1 MASMSARS
9 PFAAR
14 LHLVL
19 SAVAMSRGKLASVLG
34 VDKSLVGRWAAG
46 AVHPSHHNLSRITAV
61 VADRF
66 PGFSMLDWERDLPQ
80 FAERIGIDPSAARIE
95 QPLPA
100 VQGLPVQFI
109 DRVRRNT
116 EHRGTAY
123 EGFWR
128 TSRPSV
134 LMPHLIFQDH
144 GMIRVNANGLLE
156 VRMGGAGLFFHGWMM
171 LSDNNLFVI
180 IHDSVGQ
187 TPLFLIFNGVQL
199 PRAEVLEGILLMAA
213 LNASRTPAAVPI
225 LLERVG
231 DLTGD
236 REEDDAICDQMI
248 KRQPSV
254 SIDEISDAN
263 RAYLMRDVGPAAA
276 AKGGDLFLLASGQL
290 TRGSTSTGQLQG

>member
-1 MASMSARS
+1 
-9 PFAAR
+9 
-14 LHLVL
+14 
-19 SAVAMSRGKLASVLG
+19 MSRGKLASVLG

-248 KRQPSV
+248 KRQPSI

-263 RAYLMRDVGPAAA
+263 HAYLMRDVGPAAA
-276 AKGGDLFLLASGQL
+276 ANGGDLFLLASGQL

>member
-1 MASMSARS
+1 
-9 PFAAR
+9 
-14 LHLVL
+14 
-19 SAVAMSRGKLASVLG
+19 MSRGKLASVLG

-46 AVHPSHHNLSRITAV
+46 AVHPSDHNLTRITAV

-80 FAERIGIDPSAARIE
+80 FAERLGIDPSAARIE

-116 EHRGTAY
+116 EHRGEAY

-213 LNASRTPAAVPI
+213 LNANRTPAAVPI

-236 REEDDAICDQMI
+236 READDATCDQMI

-254 SIDEISDAN
+254 GIDDISDAN
-263 RAYLMRDVGPAAA
+263 RAYLMRDVGPAAN
-276 AKGGDLFLLASGQL
+276 AKGGDLFLLATGQL